1 MGPTFL
7 PLKYHS
13 QYDPR
18 QERATLLS
26 LADLSSG
33 SGSNQTSSY
42 SYLISLGQ
50 GDNLPSIDNLLR
62 QHNQEQEV
70 DITTGNKIVSPLT
83 WWTFQD
89 LLSSPDAASVINS
102 VGSLVRTLRNVIYP
116 SSPSTHSLNF
126 MSIILSKQHVMTYRS
141 RGEWQLR

>member
-1 MGPTFL
+1 MKTTHILLLCSTQLWAQTSPGLQVSKPLEYFDGSMGPTFL

-62 QHNQEQEV
+62 QHNPEQEV

-83 WWTFQD
+83 W
-89 LLSSPDAASVINS
+89 
-102 VGSLVRTLRNVIYP
+102 
-116 SSPSTHSLNF
+116 
-126 MSIILSKQHVMTYRS
+126 
-141 RGEWQLR
+141 

>member
-62 QHNQEQEV
+62 QHNPEQEV
-70 DITTGNKIVSPLT
+70 DITTGNNIESLLT
-83 WWTFQD
+83 W
-89 LLSSPDAASVINS
+89 V
-102 VGSLVRTLRNVIYP
+102 
-116 SSPSTHSLNF
+116 NF
-126 MSIILSKQHVMTYRS
+126 SGLAILP
-141 RGEWQLR
+141 

>member
-62 QHNQEQEV
+62 QHNPEQEV
-70 DITTGNKIVSPLT
+70 DITTGNKVESLLT
-83 WWTFQD
+83 W
-89 LLSSPDAASVINS
+89 
-102 VGSLVRTLRNVIYP
+102 
-116 SSPSTHSLNF
+116 
-126 MSIILSKQHVMTYRS
+126 
-141 RGEWQLR
+141 